1 MWQPLTVAQYSEL
14 GRVQKLVHRLEW
26 SSFAALGLALSV
38 GFAGVAGLWIWAK
51 VVVVPFLLFC
61 QVIGWLVYVHH
72 ISPEIR
78 WWPRADWNR
87 FRGQVEG
94 TTVLWGRRGWDI
106 FLHWIMVHLPHHVDM
121 RIPCYRLPE
130 AARAITAEFPD
141 DVEQG
146 CWLGYADVP

>member
-1 MWQPLTVAQYSEL
+1 MD
-14 GRVQKLVHRLEW
+14 
-26 SSFAALGLALSV
+26 
-38 GFAGVAGLWIWAK
+38 GLWIWAK

-106 FLHWIMVHLPHHVDM
+106 VLHWIMVHLPHHVDI

-130 AARAITAEFPD
+130 VARAITAELPD